1 MTKGGEADMV
11 TTREDRKAVA
21 STPAPALATGKKA
34 TRPKAMTK
42 AEVTGISEGCK
53 ATPVQFQV
61 PAARKRSMR
70 QAHLSP
76 SARLVA
82 EDRTGLGVTR
92 ELFARLT
99 GFSVYAISDWEAG
112 RLLSEAAL
120 RLVKEMQRFR
130 DALAEGMQSGS
141 IPRWLETPCEGL
153 GGRKPVEV
161 LERDEADRLCRTVL
175 LIGSGMPT

>member
-1 MTKGGEADMV
+1 MV
-11 TTREDRKAVA
+11 TIREDRKAVA
-21 STPAPALATGKKA
+21 STPAPALATGKEA
-34 TRPKAMTK
+34 TRPQVMTK
-42 AEVTGISEGCK
+42 AEGTGISEGCR

-70 QAHLSP
+70 PAHLSP

-82 EDRTGLGVTR
+82 EDRSGLGVIR
-92 ELFARLT
+92 ELFARPNS
-99 GFSVYAISDWEAG
+99 FSIHVISGWDAG
-112 RLLSEAAL
+112 RPLSEAAQ

-153 GGRKPVEV
+153 GGLKPVEV
-161 LERDEADRLCRTVL
+161 LERDEADRLWRTVL